1 MSCSATFLLAKP
13 YNLANFSL
21 STKPRLRKPQILM
34 SLHAQLSP
42 EAQARLDAMKRN
54 STISSIVI
62 AILSIVLI
70 GLLLAFLFTSPMFR
84 ETPVIVTYTA
94 ATQPEEVQ
102 EIKKMSTSTKQKP
115 SAPSSSSAKVIATS
129 TPSDIAIPVPDVE
142 VTEPS
147 VDFGSGDDFGNGWSS
162 GNDSGMGGGASFFN
176 QKVMAKRVVYV
187 IDYSQSMRG
196 VRDQLMRA
204 EMKKSIENLGEGLQ
218 FQMIFFA
225 GPVWV
230 AGQEVAQKG
239 KEATVKDGARKY
251 EWKTNSDH
259 HGWNPVGKQQKPEW
273 LTVDNSTLRDAAKH
287 AKETPLVLGTI
298 WDHPLEMA
306 LSMEPK
312 PDIIFF
318 MTDGIAGPKSE
329 AIAKEMGKKARSQNV
344 IINTVALMVPQA
356 QEPLKQLAKLSGG
369 QFSIVK
375 EGGKVEVV
383 PLK

>member
-1 MSCSATFLLAKP
+1 
-13 YNLANFSL
+13 
-21 STKPRLRKPQILM
+21 M

-62 AILSIVLI
+62 AMLTIVLM
-70 GLLLAFLFTSPMFR
+70 GLLLAFLFTSPMFK
-84 ETPVIVTYTA
+84 ETPVIVTYNA
-94 ATQPEEVQ
+94 ATQPEEVP
-102 EIKKMSTSTKQKP
+102 EIKKMSTSTKQNP

-129 TPSDIAIPVPDVE
+129 TPTDLAIPVPEVD

-147 VDFGSGDDFGNGWSS
+147 IDFGSGDDFGDGWSS
-162 GNDSGMGGGASFFN
+162 GDDSGTGGGASFFN

-187 IDYSQSMRG
+187 IDYSLSMRG

-204 EMKKSIENLGEGLQ
+204 EMKKSIENLSEGLQ

-259 HGWNPVGKQQKPEW
+259 HGWNPVGKKQTAEW
-273 LTVDNSTLRDAAKH
+273 LSVTNSTLRDAAKNVR
-287 AKETPLVLGTI
+287 ETPLVLGTI

-306 LSMEPK
+306 LAMDPQ
-312 PDIIFF
+312 PDVIFF
-318 MTDGIAGPKSE
+318 MTDGAAGKKSTD
-329 AIAKEMGKKARSQNV
+329 IAKEIGKKARSQKV
-344 IINTVALMVPQA
+344 VINTVALMVPQA
-356 QEPLKQLAKLSGG
+356 REPLKELAKLTGG
-369 QFSIVK
+369 QFSIVQ

>member
-1 MSCSATFLLAKP
+1 
-13 YNLANFSL
+13 
-21 STKPRLRKPQILM
+21 M
-34 SLHAQLSP
+34 SLHAPLSP

-70 GLLLAFLFTSPMFR
+70 GLLMAFLFISPLFR
-84 ETPVIVTYTA
+84 ETEVIVTYHA
-94 ATQPEEVQ
+94 PTQQEELREV
-102 EIKKMSTSTKQKP
+102 KKMSTSTKQKP
-115 SAPSSSSAKVIATS
+115 SAPSSSSARVIATA

-147 VDFGSGDDFGNGWSS
+147 VDFGSGNDFGDGWSS
-162 GNDSGMGGGASFFN
+162 GDDSGMGGGASFFN
-176 QKVMAKRVVYV
+176 QKVTAKRVLYV
-187 IDYSQSMRG
+187 IDYSLSMKG
-196 VRDQLMRA
+196 VRDQLMRK
-204 EMKKSIENLGEGLQ
+204 EMKKSIEHLGDGMQ

-230 AGQEVAQKG
+230 AGQEVSQKG
-239 KEATVKDGARKY
+239 KVATVKDGGRKY
-251 EWKTNSDH
+251 EWKSDSDH
-259 HGWNPVGKQQKPEW
+259 HGWEPVGKKQTPEW
-273 LTVDNSTLRDAAKH
+273 LTVDQSSLREAAKYV
-287 AKETPLVLGTI
+287 KETPLVLGTI

-318 MTDGIAGPKSE
+318 MTDGVAGKKSE
-329 AIAKEMGKKARSQNV
+329 EIAKEMGRKAKIKGV
-344 IINTVALMVPQA
+344 VINTVALMVPQA
-356 QEPLKQLAKLSGG
+356 QEPLKQLARISGG

-375 EGGKVEVV
+375 EGGEVEVV